1 MAFYL
6 DALRADTGALRVMPG
21 SHRVGDEYA
30 DAVEAARQHDGE
42 RYKNGEGIGPNWG
55 MDGSAVPAVVL
66 ETIPGDVVLFDENLK
81 HASFG
86 GGGRRRMCTPARSA
100 PLHQERK
107 SELEMRVTTAVCMS
121 FIERFAEHELDDLI
135 GLISNE
141 SRFWCDSVIGPEMRR
156 TASAARRVHLEQA
169 MAADGRVAELAAQKR
184 VEMDEPSRG

>member
-1 MAFYL
+1 M
-6 DALRADTGALRVMPG
+6 
-21 SHRVGDEYA
+21 YA
-30 DAVEAARQHDGE
+30 R
-42 RYKNGEGIGPNWG
+42 P
-55 MDGSAVPAVVL
+55 PAC
-66 ETIPGDVVLFDENLK
+66 P
-81 HASFG
+81 
-86 GGGRRRMCTPARSA
+86 PARSA

>member
-1 MAFYL
+1 
-6 DALRADTGALRVMPG
+6 
-21 SHRVGDEYA
+21 
-30 DAVEAARQHDGE
+30 
-42 RYKNGEGIGPNWG
+42 
-55 MDGSAVPAVVL
+55 
-66 ETIPGDVVLFDENLK
+66 
-81 HASFG
+81 
-86 GGGRRRMCTPARSA
+86 MCTPARPFCTVASR
-100 PLHQERK
+100 ETVRK
-107 SELEMRVTTAVCMS
+107 PELEMRVTTAVCMS